1 MDEINKERNM
11 QSDREYDSRSGQVSG
26 KSWSSGHWRVWCSSS
41 VSRPACTTRRRFRAQ
56 ANGWINVENPHL
68 ARALHRFSKAR
79 NSIRLVLD
87 HSHLLSSRMRG
98 LREILAHPAK
108 EPMGH
113 PKTTGICRL
122 PGKDRIQNNNQPP
135 CPREF
140 LAQPTEFEK
149 SEVLVESRRGA
160 VTLAS
165 RCRLARFS
173 PRRLS
178 PVWHGSVSSSRSSHR
193 TCPFRA
199 SGARRKLTVSP
210 TEG

>member
-26 KSWSSGHWRVWCSSS
+26 KSWSAGHWSVWCSAS

-108 EPMGH
+108 KPMGH
-113 PKTTGICRL
+113 PKTSGIFRL
-122 PGKDRIQNNNQPP
+122 PVKDRSSKHQRPTLPP
-135 CPREF
+135 RLLVPAHGILQIRA
-140 LAQPTEFEK
+140 LATN
-149 SEVLVESRRGA
+149 L
-160 VTLAS
+160 
-165 RCRLARFS
+165 
-173 PRRLS
+173 
-178 PVWHGSVSSSRSSHR
+178 
-193 TCPFRA
+193 
-199 SGARRKLTVSP
+199 
-210 TEG
+210 